1 MHLAIHGYMLY
12 IENMDLA
19 TWHAQLRKG
28 AAELVILA
36 LLERRERFGAELLE
50 AATAAGPVISGGT
63 LYPLL
68 KRLETDGKLESRWV
82 LNDEDAPRK
91 YYRLTVEGQRLLREM
106 RRSWSE
112 FSATIT
118 SIVEEKEDAEA
129 I

>member
-1 MHLAIHGYMLY
+1 MHDHLLY
-12 IENMDLA
+12 TPAMDLA

-36 LLERRERFGAELLE
+36 LLKRQERFGAELLE

-91 YYRLTVEGQRLLREM
+91 YYRLTAEGQRLLREM
-106 RRSWSE
+106 RKSWSE

-118 SIVEEKEDAEA
+118 SIVEEKENAEA

>member
-1 MHLAIHGYMLY
+1 MNLAMQDYMLY
-12 IENMDLA
+12 SSTMDLA

-91 YYRLTVEGQRLLREM
+91 YYRLTAEGQRLLREM
-106 RRSWSE
+106 RRSWTE

-129 I
+129 L